1 MKKLLK
7 WGLLIF
13 VVFPIVALFIMGGAG
28 YLIGGK
34 DAFKQPPSPTPT
46 STQAVAKVVPSATPT
61 PTQQPKATPAPQYFD
76 LPVLIGKNADGVAT
90 ALKDYQKKTLQPTQE
105 QIKLGVKDWDMEF
118 EKDGKDLL
126 VSYVIATKA
135 VNNFFIST
143 DDPSGATK
151 DKKHLLEL
159 GNLSENDP
167 RYKVEFVK
175 ALKDSTRFT
184 GVKVTP
190 R

>member
-13 VVFPIVALFIMGGAG
+13 VVFPIGALFLMGGVA

-34 DAFKQPPSPTPT
+34 DAFK
-46 STQAVAKVVPSATPT
+46 PSATPT
-61 PTQQPKATPAPQYFD
+61 PTASQTVAKVATTATPTPTKQPTPTPVPKFFD
-76 LPVLIGKNADGVAT
+76 LPALVGKNADEVAT
-90 ALKDYQKKTLQPTQE
+90 ALKSYQKKTTQPTQE
-105 QIKLGVKDWDMEF
+105 QIKMGVKDWDMEF

-135 VNNFFIST
+135 INNFFIST

-159 GNLSENDP
+159 GNLSENDS

-175 ALKDSTRFT
+175 TLKDSTRFT